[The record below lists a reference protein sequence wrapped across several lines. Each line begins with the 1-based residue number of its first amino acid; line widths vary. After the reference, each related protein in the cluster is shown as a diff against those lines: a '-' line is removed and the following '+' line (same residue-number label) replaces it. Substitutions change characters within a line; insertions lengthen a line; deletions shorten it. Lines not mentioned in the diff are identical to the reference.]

1 MLGHHVVEQHA
12 KYIYYCHKVKH
23 IFTISIFVVTK
34 NNLSFCTFSTCT
46 LVFWL
51 PNLDK
56 FDKFHSLLSIN
67 WKLMTQYSP
76 RVDMQ
81 D

>member
-1 MLGHHVVEQHA
+1 MLNIYTFA
-12 KYIYYCHKVKH
+12 IKLSKFLYIP
-23 IFTISIFVVTK
+23 IFVTTK
-34 NNLSFCTFSTCT
+34 NNLSFGTFSTCI

-67 WKLMTQYSP
+67 GKLMTQYSP
-76 RVDMQ
+76 RVDM
-81 D
+81 